1 MPVTVF
7 VEAEFFKKSCLNELI
22 RFKYLYKRDVSS
34 LLYTIYKV
42 YFLPVCHRTPHTKPW
57 KISTKKKVKRSRY
70 RLGVAQR
77 VGRGIAL
84 LFHDRG
90 TRRGEWPAA
99 RPGRTLPPGK
109 TRYPLYRRLGGP
121 QDRSERAENLVP
133 TGTRSRTVQ
142 RVVSRYTNWATGPTK
157 DIHIYGNLRL
167 LQLLQLFQIFGCRC
181 FV

>member
-1 MPVTVF
+1 MNWSGLSIFT
-7 VEAEFFKKSCLNELI
+7 NET
-22 RFKYLYKRDVSS
+22 S
-34 LLYTIYKV
+34 LVYCTLYTRFIF
-42 YFLPVCHRTPHTKPW
+42 FLFATAHLIQNPERYPQ
-57 KISTKKKVKRSRY
+57 KKKVKRSRY